1 MSDDHERKVIHR
13 ELDTDAE
20 SPATQIVETVADIE
34 ATEMTELSAIWCC
47 VDGVLD
53 DLFSDPP
60 APEAQ
65 MEIEFSYEGYR
76 ITIEQNGNAAFV
88 ETT

>member
-1 MSDDHERKVIHR
+1 MANDHERKVVHR
-13 ELDTDAE
+13 EFDTDAE
-20 SPATQIVETVADIE
+20 SPATQIVETIAEIE

-47 VDGVLD
+47 VDGMLD

-60 APEAQ
+60 VPEAQ

-88 ETT
+88 EIT